1 MTEQEAIY
9 LQQTLRERV
18 IRKDILSADIRF
30 IAGVD
35 VGYAKNS
42 DTVVAAMA
50 VMDTETH
57 SIKEITTAEA
67 EVEFPYIPGL
77 FSFREMPSLLKVL
90 QQAAIRPE
98 VIICDGQG
106 LSHPRRFGLA
116 CHLGVET
123 GIPTIGCAKTRLIG
137 EYREPGYDR
146 GDFSD
151 LVDNNEV
158 IGRVLRTQDSLK
170 PVFVSIGHKISL
182 ETACDLVLRLCSQYR
197 LPEVIRAADHAGRM
211 ILKNRSFLT
220 E

>member
-1 MTEQEAIY
+1 MTEQEAIH
-9 LQQTLRERV
+9 LQQELKVRV
-18 IRKDILSADIRF
+18 IFEDLLPPKLKY

-35 VGYAKNS
+35 VGYATNS

-50 VMDTETH
+50 VMDMETFN
-57 SIKEITTAEA
+57 IKEIVTTEA

-90 QQAAIRPE
+90 QQTAIDPD
-98 VIICDGQG
+98 VIVCDGHG

-116 CHLGVET
+116 CHLGVVT

-137 EYREPGYDR
+137 EYRESGPAR

-158 IGRVLRTQDSLK
+158 IGRVLKTQDNLK
-170 PVFVSIGHKISL
+170 PVFVSVGHKVSL
-182 ETACDLVLRLCSQYR
+182 QTACDLVLQLCSKYR
-197 LPEVIRAADHAGRM
+197 LPDVIREADHAGRM
-211 ILKNRSFLT
+211 ILKKA
-220 E
+220 EIE